1 MYPPRM
7 TVIYVIDGSEVTGL
21 ERFWDVIGEAVN
33 GPGGYFGRGLDSFAD
48 CLGGGMGTP
57 DDDAFVIE
65 WRDHALSARALG
77 HEETARHLRRTLTR
91 VHPTGRARA
100 ENALAEALAGRGP
113 TLFDTLVDIITERTA
128 PGTLRLR

>member
-1 MYPPRM
+1 M

-21 ERFWDVIGEAVN
+21 ERFWDVVGEAVN
-33 GPGGYFGRGLDSFAD
+33 GPGGYFGRNLDAFAD

-57 DDDAFVIE
+57 DDADFVIE

-77 HEETARHLRRTLTR
+77 HEETARRLRRTLSR
-91 VHPTGRARA
+91 ADATGRARV
-100 ENALAEALAGRGP
+100 ETELAEALAGRGP
-113 TLFDTLVDIITERTA
+113 TLFDQLVQIITDRTA